1 MENQFSL
8 FDVLILIGITQG
20 IITSVLLLVSK
31 RNSRSNLFLAL
42 ALIAFCFLSTKIL
55 LHTLQLWDTLIF
67 RYFPNGVE
75 VVLAPLLYF
84 YVISLIDSKFK
95 FQKKH
100 LLHFIPF
107 LLSQSYAFIVYFAVF
122 NIHELEAKDSIAS
135 LLRFDEVKK
144 IEDYLSLISLIIY
157 LTFGFI
163 KLKTF
168 RKLLRDTTSDNTFP
182 DFNWLKNMF
191 ILFSL
196 LGLFLLTN
204 LALNTISLDI
214 DRFLRWEVYY
224 IFIAFIIYYLGFVGY
239 KQPDYQKVHIE
250 EPVNPLK
257 ISKLSNEK
265 NEEIVKIIE
274 KALQKDKVFLNPT
287 ISSQELAKLL
297 ELSQSNLSYVVNNS
311 FKKSFR
317 DLINEYRV
325 EEVKSKLNNIDYKH
339 MSILGI
345 ALECGFN
352 SEASFYRIFKKN
364 TGVSPKEYIHQK
376 KTA

>member
-1 MENQFSL
+1 
-8 FDVLILIGITQG
+8 
-20 IITSVLLLVSK
+20 
-31 RNSRSNLFLAL
+31 
-42 ALIAFCFLSTKIL
+42 
-55 LHTLQLWDTLIF
+55 
-67 RYFPNGVE
+67 
-75 VVLAPLLYF
+75 
-84 YVISLIDSKFK
+84 
-95 FQKKH
+95 
-100 LLHFIPF
+100 
-107 LLSQSYAFIVYFAVF
+107 
-122 NIHELEAKDSIAS
+122 
-135 LLRFDEVKK
+135 
-144 IEDYLSLISLIIY
+144 
-157 LTFGFI
+157 
-163 KLKTF
+163 LKTF

-376 KTA
+376 KIA